1 VPAGAEDAAGVA
13 SAAPSVVFDFFER
26 LFFPGV
32 ASALVA
38 EPEAGPVEAL
48 SAAPASSAVAFFE
61 LLRLVVVADPR
72 ASVLAAVPLTS
83 PESAVLDFL
92 ERLFFVPVSAFVA
105 ALPSAAVLS
114 AASAFVFLERLFFG
128 EPESALAAVSP
139 AAALSAASAGFFDRL
154 FFFAVEVPLSAS
166 ARFAEPPAASALLL
180 FFDRLFFVD
189 VESSGEA
196 ELSAEAALFF
206 LDFDPDVLPVPA
218 VESESLAELSAF
230 AFFLLFFFVVVLE
243 SL

>member
-1 VPAGAEDAAGVA
+1 
-13 SAAPSVVFDFFER
+13 
-26 LFFPGV
+26 
-32 ASALVA
+32 
-38 EPEAGPVEAL
+38 
-48 SAAPASSAVAFFE
+48 
-61 LLRLVVVADPR
+61 LVVVADPP
-72 ASVLAAVPLTS
+72 ASVLAAAPLTS

-92 ERLFFVPVSAFVA
+92 ERLFFVVPVSALVV

-114 AASAFVFLERLFFG
+114 AASAFVFLERLFFA

-154 FFFAVEVPLSAS
+154 LFFAVEVLLSAS
-166 ARFAEPPAASALLL
+166 ALFAEPPAASALLL

-196 ELSAEAALFF
+196 ELSAPAALFF
-206 LDFDPDVLPVPA
+206 LDFDPDVLVPA
-218 VESESLAELSAF
+218 VESESLAESSAF